1 METRAAD
8 EEPFHCL
15 GGCGRTLTSPVSR
28 AQGYG
33 PVCWRRLHSRPPRT
47 PRPTAPAA
55 DAPIPGQVELPLEPM
70 QPTLWS
76 V

>member
-15 GGCGRTLTSPVSR
+15 GGCGRTLISPVSR

-33 PVCWRRLHSRPPRT
+33 PVCWRKLHGRPPRT
-47 PRPTAPAA
+47 PRTTRPSAA
-55 DAPIPGQVELPLEPM
+55 TPGPGQAELPADDQLELP
-70 QPTLWS
+70 WS
-76 V
+76 P